1 VLAITILVSARAS
14 QAQASIYGM
23 GTTDFLNNGPYTDFL
38 YGGTA
43 GVLVDVG
50 TGWHDRLTLSMDL
63 QGNFVS
69 SNTHP
74 TSAGAGFSQGET
86 YDAITIGPR
95 LSFAP
100 SLFKL
105 APYVQG
111 NFGFARYHDPL
122 NHSSTDNVFGVQGG
136 FTRRL
141 TPRFDALLDYSY
153 ARFGYNSGY
162 YTPQTFSIGAVYH
175 FAKR

>member
-1 VLAITILVSARAS
+1 LDFGRGIPGSGFDVRN
-14 QAQASIYGM
+14 
-23 GTTDFLNNGPYTDFL
+23 GTTNFLNNGRYTDFL

-43 GVLVDVG
+43 GILVDVG
-50 TGWHDRLTLSMDL
+50 TGWHDRMTLSADF
-63 QGNFVS
+63 QGNFVY

-74 TSAGAGFSQGET
+74 GSSGAGYSQGET

-100 SLFKL
+100 TLFKL

-111 NFGFARYHDPL
+111 NFGFARNHDPL
-122 NHSSTDNVFGVQGG
+122 NHSATDNVFGEQGG
-136 FTRRL
+136 VVRRL
-141 TPRFDALLDYSY
+141 TPRLDAVLDYSY

-162 YTPQTFSIGAVYH
+162 YTPQTFSLGAIYH